1 MLTRLRLCFS
11 DRTAWRSSLEAMIT
25 EKNNMERVMKDYSL
39 KNSWVVAL
47 STAAEVELL

>member
-1 MLTRLRLCFS
+1 
-11 DRTAWRSSLEAMIT
+11 MIT